1 MSELKYQR
9 GFKKRVEASKTVCSA
24 FYTHTNIRAD
34 GNAYACCRGDVPIV
48 KVTNDLTN
56 LLETKE
62 YKELRKKAERGEKI
76 SGCAKCYFEEEN
88 GKFSMRQRF
97 NTKHSADKVELQFI
111 EMYANNICNLTCI
124 MCWDE
129 FSSAI
134 WAKEN
139 PGRPLKQG
147 TKALKSIPKI
157 PETVRKIRFMG
168 GEPFMTSTHRK
179 ILQTMKDSNLR
190 KTDIEYTTNGT
201 FMLVPD
207 DHALLSRAKQVTID
221 ISIDAF
227 GGLNSIVREGADW
240 EKIDR
245 FIDDL
250 IANTKYKIGVYT
262 TLHNKGWK
270 NLDKLAAWVR
280 SKKMKADN
288 MRSLYWQINPLTYP
302 PHLSISHLSNAEKEQ
317 LMKWIEEY
325 DTMFVKTS
333 KHYIKSILNIG
344 K

>member
-24 FYTHTNIRAD
+24 FYNHTNIRAD

-48 KVTNDLTN
+48 KVTNDLAN
-56 LLETKE
+56 ILHTKE
-62 YKELRKKAERGEKI
+62 YDELRKKSERGEKI
-76 SGCAKCYFEEEN
+76 SGCAKCYFEEEK
-88 GKFSMRQRF
+88 GQFSMRQRF
-97 NTKHSADKVELQFI
+97 NTKHPADKVELKWI

-139 PGRPLKQG
+139 PGRPPKEG

-190 KTDIEYTTNGT
+190 ETYIEYTTNGT
-201 FMLVPD
+201 FMLGPD

-250 IANTKYKIGVYT
+250 IENTKYKVGIYT

-270 NLDKLAAWVR
+270 NLDKLAKWVH

-288 MRSLYWQINPLTYP
+288 MRSLYWMINPLTYP
-302 PHLSISHLSNAEKEQ
+302 NHLCISHLPSDEKEQ
-317 LMKWIEEY
+317 LIKWVEEY
-325 DTMFVKTS
+325 DTMFVESS